1 MRKFGTDRQERAF
14 IIYIYI
20 NLKDE
25 CESAEERQTM
35 GDSATNSTGPSK
47 GDPLNQHATNIV
59 LFVILICV
67 SGGLIGE

>member
-1 MRKFGTDRQERAF
+1 
-14 IIYIYI
+14 
-20 NLKDE
+20 
-25 CESAEERQTM
+25 M